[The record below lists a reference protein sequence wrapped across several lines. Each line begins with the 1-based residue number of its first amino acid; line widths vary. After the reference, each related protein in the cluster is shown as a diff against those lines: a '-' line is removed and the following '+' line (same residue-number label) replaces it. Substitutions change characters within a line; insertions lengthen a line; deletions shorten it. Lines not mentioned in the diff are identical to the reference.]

1 MIVGYLR
8 VSTNAQDAQ
17 RQEDELKEKWDVDEW
32 YSDIGT
38 GSDMDR
44 PAFSRMMDA
53 LEEIDTVVVWELS
66 RISRSTSDLVDILEQ
81 FDEYD
86 VELKTLDG
94 TPDYDPENHL
104 SRAMIQMGMIFA
116 ELEQEQIRE
125 RIQSGVDRAIENGK
139 WVGRVP
145 FGYTTNS
152 NGYLVE
158 DPVEYGVIEKTLEEL
173 MEGKSQNKVAA
184 KFEPLSQPVLS
195 NLLQRIE
202 DEHELY
208 NDFDFDRKDWM
219 RAKHGL

>member
-1 MIVGYLR
+1 MIAGYLR

-17 RQEDELKEKWDVDEW
+17 RQEDELQEKWDVDEW

-44 PAFSRMMDA
+44 PEFGRMMDT

-81 FDEYD
+81 FDEHD
-86 VELKTLDG
+86 VQLKTLDG
-94 TPDYDPENHL
+94 TPDYDPGNHL

-116 ELEQEQIRE
+116 ELEREQIRE

-158 DPVEYGVIEKTLEEL
+158 DPVEYGVIENALEEL
-173 MEGKSQNKVAA
+173 MEGKSQNAVAQE
-184 KFEPLSQPVLS
+184 FEPLSQPVLS
-195 NLLQRIE
+195 KILQRIE
-202 DEHELY
+202 AGDDLY
-208 NDFDFDRKDWM
+208 NDFDFDRKEWK
-219 RAKHGL
+219 REKHGL